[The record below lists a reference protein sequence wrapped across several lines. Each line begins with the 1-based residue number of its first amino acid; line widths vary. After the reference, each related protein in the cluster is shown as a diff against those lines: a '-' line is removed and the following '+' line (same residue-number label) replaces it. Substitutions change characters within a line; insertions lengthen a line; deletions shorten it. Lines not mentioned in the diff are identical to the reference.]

1 MKLNHLAIIMDGN
14 RRWARMRTLQAVAGH
29 DKGAQ
34 TLEDIAS
41 ALASYD
47 VSYLTVFAF
56 STENWRRSRLE
67 VNALL
72 DIMRRFLRTKIDRL
86 IEDNVRLH
94 ILGDRTAFDA
104 DLQAMFADAEARTAH
119 CTGLNLS
126 VALNYGGQQDIE
138 QAARRM
144 SADAFASGGKTQ
156 PFVSYL
162 ETAYLP
168 PVDMLIRT
176 GGEQRLSNFLLWDL
190 SYAELYFTETFWP
203 DFDADELGKAINSFY
218 SRQRRFGGDS
228 TGHISD
234 KNDAS
239 EEKLA

>member
-1 MKLNHLAIIMDGN
+1 MDGN
-14 RRWARMRTLQAVAGH
+14 RRYGVEKYGEALRGHWDGGSTLVNFLQWAQDAGTH
-29 DKGAQ
+29 MVTA
-34 TLEDIAS
+34 
-41 ALASYD
+41 Y
-47 VSYLTVFAF
+47 AF

-144 SADAFASGGKTQ
+144 SADALASGVKTQ

-218 SRQRRFGGDS
+218 QRQRRIGGDL